1 MRNVNE
7 QKKELDKRESDC
19 FILTMRNVN
28 FELPVKF
35 PPSIGRFILTMRN
48 VNSFIFM
55 TKHHLTRFYIN
66 YEECKWES

>member
-28 FELPVKF
+28 L
-35 PPSIGRFILTMRN
+35 GRQKLQSDKLAGFILTMRN
-48 VNSFIFM
+48 VN
-55 TKHHLTRFYIN
+55 YIDF
-66 YEECKWES
+66 K